1 MKSHYVDMLIKPLLF
16 IIVVP
21 VKTFIATLVC
31 AMFTLQ
37 HLASVQAASFKTIA
51 CIWHSQ
57 NFV

>member
-1 MKSHYVDMLIKPLLF
+1 MWICLLDLYYYYIII

-51 CIWHSQ
+51 CI
-57 NFV
+57 